1 MVQFTRKS
9 RDFRAQEVSGK
20 SEVTGDL
27 PDDVQEALDLRDTA
41 VDSLEASRLSEI
53 DVNVREVEGQA

>member
-1 MVQFTRKS
+1 MGYKLAKLSFKGETTAETISVEEETGKMLLKS
-9 RDFRAQEVSGK
+9 N
-20 SEVTGDL
+20 
-27 PDDVQEALDLRDTA
+27 